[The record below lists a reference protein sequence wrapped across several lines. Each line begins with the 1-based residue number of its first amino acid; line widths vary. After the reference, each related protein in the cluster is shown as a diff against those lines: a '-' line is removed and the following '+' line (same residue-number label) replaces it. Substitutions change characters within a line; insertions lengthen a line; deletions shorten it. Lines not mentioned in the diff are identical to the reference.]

1 MNYGALLQFLKQLN
15 INNNKEW
22 FEDNRKTY
30 ETLRKEWIELAQKC
44 INEVAMF
51 DDVISGLEPKKC
63 IFRIN
68 KDIRFSKD
76 KSPYKTNFGIQLNP
90 MGKEA
95 FCGYYLHLQPSGS
108 FISGGSYL
116 PQGPMLAAIRQE
128 IDYNLDEFSALLSNK
143 NFKKYFGKLDGSE
156 LSRPP
161 KGYLA
166 DNPAISYLKH
176 KDFLATRKLDDKM
189 ILSTDFEKE
198 LIATFKAM
206 HPLVAFLRKA
216 AE

>member
-1 MNYGALLQFLKQLN
+1 MNYRALLQFLKQLN

-116 PQGPMLAAIRQE
+116 PQGPMLA
-128 IDYNLDEFSALLSNK
+128 
-143 NFKKYFGKLDGSE
+143 
-156 LSRPP
+156 P

-189 ILSTDFEKE
+189 ILSADFEKE